1 MNKISIFLISILL
14 LVGCDSVEPEMEPT
28 WPIAETKD
36 FNVSLNLPENTSLK
50 LSELTVS
57 SLFTNENQLANG
69 EGSVELFDD
78 NAMELVYATNPEG
91 DIVLMNI
98 VNPMTTEE
106 VILDSKTTAQS
117 LAMIHP
123 WVMNLSVEARQEAFD
138 EIALLP
144 EFNAYH
150 DLIVQ
155 GINSGEINPL
165 ASDVIVEAI
174 GDFQHSL
181 LSRIEVEIAPLV
193 MEIDNDAVNLTNKSS
208 SMAYSLQLYDENNE
222 EFGDPYLVDGVNK
235 EILSW
240 GTIGNFVTGNFD
252 LFTPQEIKFQVPSAA
267 QVYTLKADS
276 WAGDAAWRNGANIS
290 SSIVGIVSTT
300 LGKLMKNSEC
310 AISIGSF
317 FYGHAG
323 TVLQQMTQNE
333 LSTSQGMGQ
342 LISIIGNTSNSLHG
356 VINSCPGNY
365 SIRSQAFNQA
375 IKALSLVGN
384 LENGVLLFFN
394 AVDISQYDSQI
405 DFCFEKSEDD
415 IIDCSNKMT
424 GTWGFE
430 FMNSACSAK
439 GTITFE
445 EDGSIT
451 IENPLSIDGFN
462 EGEVTSFYDFNGE
475 TLTINYERD
484 YDLCA
489 APPGSPDFVDV
500 IEHLTIQVEVDE
512 DDGFQGTY
520 TYAYSGDGIKTCN
533 IQTPNCNGEIVVFK

>member
-1 MNKISIFLISILL
+1 MKRISFFLISVILFAA
-14 LVGCDSVEPEMEPT
+14 CQNEEDPSDPEQQFIDTKNVE
-28 WPIAETKD
+28 
-36 FNVSLNLPENTSLK
+36 VSLILPDNSTLN

-57 SLFTNENQLANG
+57 SLFTNKEDFING
-69 EGSVELFDD
+69 IASVDLFDD
-78 NAMELVYATNPEG
+78 NAIELVYATNAEG
-91 DIVLMNI
+91 NI
-98 VNPMTTEE
+98 VFMNLINPALTSE

-117 LAMIHP
+117 LVMLHP
-123 WVMNLSVEARQEAFD
+123 WVMNLSVEARKEAYD
-138 EIALLP
+138 AIALMP
-144 EFNAYH
+144 EFTAYH
-150 DLIVQ
+150 DLILQ
-155 GINSGEINPL
+155 GINSGEIDPL
-165 ASDVIVEAI
+165 ASNPVIEAI
-174 GDFQHSL
+174 GNFQHTI
-181 LSRIEVEIAPLV
+181 LSRVELSKNPLLLEAGEENV
-193 MEIDNDAVNLTNKSS
+193 SLTNKLS
-208 SMAYSLQLYDENNE
+208 SMAYTLQLYDENNK
-222 EFGDPYLVDGVNK
+222 EFGDPYLMDGVNK

-252 LFTPQEIKFQVPSAA
+252 LFAPQKIKFQVPSEA
-267 QVYTLKADS
+267 QVYTLKADA

-323 TVLQQMTQNE
+323 TVLQQMTRNE

-342 LISIIGNTSNSLHG
+342 LISIIGNTSNSLYG
-356 VINSCPGNY
+356 VINSCHGNY
-365 SIRSQAFNQA
+365 SFGSQAFNQA

-394 AVDISQYDSQI
+394 AVDISQYDSQL

-430 FMNSACSAK
+430 FMNSTCSAE
-439 GTITFE
+439 GTITFA
-445 EDGSIT
+445 EDGSIA

-462 EGEVTSFYDFNGE
+462 EGEVTSSYDFNGE

-489 APPGSPDFVDV
+489 APPMSPDFVDV
-500 IEHLTIQVEVDE
+500 IEQLTIQVIVDE
-512 DDGFQGTY
+512 DNGFQGTY
-520 TYAYSGDGIKTCN
+520 TYAYLGDGIKTCN